1 MFHDSRNISKSGDES
16 GSQKKNNYRKG
27 PVICELCGNKFT
39 NSQGLRTHKKNVHLI
54 GCSGEVYQCDICSKI
69 RPTKRSL
76 FNHMRN
82 VHRVQETPCTVCT
95 KVFRTKV
102 ISKYTFYI

>member
-1 MFHDSRNISKSGDES
+1 MFHDARNLVKMKTTYENCP
-16 GSQKKNNYRKG
+16 KNQALFSPSKG
-27 PVICELCGNKFT
+27 PVICELCGRSFT
-39 NSQGLRTHKKNVHLI
+39 NGQGLRTHKKNVHLI
-54 GCSGEVYQCDICSKI
+54 GSKGEIYQCDICSKM

-82 VHRVQETPCTVCT
+82 VHRKQETPCTVCG

-102 ISKYTFYI
+102 N

>member
-1 MFHDSRNISKSGDES
+1 MFHDSKNLVSAYD
-16 GSQKKNNYRKG
+16 GSPRKNSSLG

-54 GCSGEVYQCDICSKI
+54 GSSGEQYSCDICSKK

-82 VHRVQETPCTVCT
+82 VHRVQGNN
-95 KVFRTKV
+95 FF
-102 ISKYTFYI
+102 IILNF